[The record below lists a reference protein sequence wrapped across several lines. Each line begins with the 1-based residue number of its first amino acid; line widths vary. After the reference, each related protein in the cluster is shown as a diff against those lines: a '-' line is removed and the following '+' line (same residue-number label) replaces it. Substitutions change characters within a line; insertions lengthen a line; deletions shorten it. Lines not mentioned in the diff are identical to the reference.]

1 MAKIANYEIE
11 KHISTL
17 TPFINY
23 NSSIVATCE
32 NGLYRVW
39 HWGTSILTYEI
50 NTGRIDYLYARNHS
64 QTTSTLV
71 GRIVRSLPRPAVVQ
85 FLVEAKSLSKYDRT
99 RIVKMARL

>member
-17 TPFINY
+17 TPFVNY
-23 NSSIVATCE
+23 NSTIVAGRNETT
-32 NGLYRVW
+32 YSVY
-39 HWGTSILTYEI
+39 HWSTEILNYNI
-50 NTGRIDYLYARNHS
+50 NTGEIVYLLPSSIS

-71 GRIVRSLPRPAVVQ
+71 GRIVRNLPRPAVIK
-85 FLVEAKSLSKYDRT
+85 FLVETELSKYDRT

>member
-23 NSSIVATCE
+23 NSSIVATRE

-39 HWGTSILTYEI
+39 HWETQILTYNI
-50 NTGRIDYLYARNHS
+50 NTGVIDHLYSHNRS

-71 GRIVRSLPRPAVVQ
+71 GRIVRNLPRPAVVK
-85 FLVEAKSLSKYDRT
+85 FLVEAELSKYDRT

>member
-39 HWGTSILTYEI
+39 HWETQILTYNI
-50 NTGRIDYLYARNHS
+50 NTGVIDHLYSHNRS